1 MFWFIV
7 FKNYSEQYAHKY
19 LEPNYQNPFVL
30 ITLTFLHYLEIIIYL
45 ENNILDAMRLL
56 FKLYSFP
63 ELQAIL
69 YLEGNLVSDT
79 KIFLPNGHLRF
90 SLSST
95 VPLVLTLLSAHLKLF
110 IVKEVVRILAGK
122 PVWGEDSRMAYNIY
136 TYKENNNWKILLVN
150 INRNGWERNNP
161 VPIMWFKRIQF

>member
-1 MFWFIV
+1 
-7 FKNYSEQYAHKY
+7 
-19 LEPNYQNPFVL
+19 
-30 ITLTFLHYLEIIIYL
+30 
-45 ENNILDAMRLL
+45 MRLL

-122 PVWGEDSRMAYNIY
+122 PV
-136 TYKENNNWKILLVN
+136 
-150 INRNGWERNNP
+150 
-161 VPIMWFKRIQF
+161 